1 MTDAPSS
8 NFKPRAAAT
17 VLLLRESPLE
27 VLMVRR
33 KAAAVFASA
42 WVFPGGLIDAEDQSD
57 AWLPYLSGAGE
68 LEADERANRIG
79 ALRELHEE
87 TGVFQAVDDGAG
99 SQLTFFERVRAQRAT
114 LALDLMTPFGHWITP
129 EGEGKRFD
137 TRFYLCRAL
146 PGAEAKSDGNE
157 TVEAAWVRAEDMI
170 ARAESG
176 DSSIMFPTH
185 LNLHRLAETR
195 TIEGAIAAA
204 RARKTVTVV
213 PRIEKRG
220 DEKYVV
226 IPAEAGYY
234 ITERKF

>member
-1 MTDAPSS
+1 MTDTLSS
-8 NFKPRAAAT
+8 KFKPRAAAT

-33 KAAAVFASA
+33 RAAAVFASA
-42 WVFPGGLIDAEDQSD
+42 WVFPGGLIDAADRSD
-57 AWLPYLSGAGE
+57 AWLPYLSGADG
-68 LEADERANRIG
+68 LETDERANRIG

-87 TGVFQAVDDGAG
+87 TGVFQAVGG
-99 SQLTFFERVRAQRAT
+99 GSSQLPFFERVRAERAT
-114 LALDLMTPFGHWITP
+114 LALDLVTPFSHWITP
-129 EGEGKRFD
+129 EGEAKRFD

-146 PGAEAKSDGNE
+146 PGVEAKSDGNE
-157 TVEAAWVRAEDMI
+157 TVEVAWVRAQDMI

-185 LNLHRLAETR
+185 LNLHRLAETT

-204 RARKTVTVV
+204 RARKSFTVL
-213 PRIEKRG
+213 PRIERRG
-220 DEKYVV
+220 GDKYVV